1 MASDTALQAIQK
13 IIKKYG
19 EEAVYR
25 LGEDK
30 IAFINVIPTGS
41 LVLDI
46 ALGVGGFPRGR
57 ISEVYGTE
65 MSGKTTLCLHTV
77 GNCQRLGGRVAYIDT
92 ENALDLDWARKCG
105 VDVASLYVS
114 QPPTSEQ
121 ALDIAEILLSD
132 FDLVIIDSVA
142 AMLPGAELEGEISDS
157 HMAVQ
162 ARLMGRAMRRLLN
175 PVKMANAC
183 IIFTNQLRSTMAM
196 FGPPEETTG
205 GKALRYAASVRL
217 EVKRKEMIK
226 EKEEVVGNIVRV
238 RVSKNRVAP
247 PFKVA
252 DFEIYYDEGIS
263 LTSELIT
270 YAREV
275 GIIEGGGAGWF
286 TVNDKGEKKKVQG
299 MPALRALFK
308 EDVVLRTNTENS
320 IRQSYGLPLKG

>member
-1 MASDTALQAIQK
+1 MSDDLQTIQK

-30 IAFINVIPTGS
+30 VAFISVIPTGS
-41 LVLDI
+41 LTLDA

-57 ISEVYGTE
+57 ISEIYGPE

-105 VDVASLYVS
+105 VDVPSLYVS

-121 ALDIAEILLSD
+121 CLDIAEILLSE
-132 FDLVIIDSVA
+132 FDLVVIDSVA
-142 AMLPGAELEGEISDS
+142 AMLPSAELEGEISDS
-157 HMAVQ
+157 HMALQ

-175 PVKMANAC
+175 PIKMSNSC

-205 GKALRYAASVRL
+205 GKALRYAASLRL
-217 EVKRKEMIK
+217 EVKRKDQIK
-226 EKEEVVGNIVRV
+226 EKEDIVGNTVRV
-238 RVSKNRVAP
+238 RVSKNRLAP

-263 LTSELIT
+263 LTSELIS
-270 YAREV
+270 YAKES
-275 GIIEGGGAGWF
+275 GIIKGGGAGWF
-286 TVNDKGEKKKVQG
+286 TLSHKGEEKKVQG
-299 MPALRALFK
+299 VSALRSLFK
-308 EDVVLRTNTENS
+308 EDVVLRREIENS
-320 IRQSYGLPLKG
+320 IRQSYGLPLRG